1 MFNGFKELLLKN
13 SKSQCKL
20 NNHDFFFFLFLIPS
34 MTKIQRKIYEA
45 NLALKYFVMNEWIF
59 KNDNFLSICD
69 KIKLTDLK
77 EFDFRDC
84 FNHDAI
90 LYMRIAMR
98 GVRKYLIHDN
108 LNNDEKNRMKYK
120 ILKVIDKIFSSILY
134 VLIYFVFKVL
144 ILDKFW
150 Q

>member
-1 MFNGFKELLLKN
+1 
-13 SKSQCKL
+13 
-20 NNHDFFFFLFLIPS
+20 
-34 MTKIQRKIYEA
+34 
-45 NLALKYFVMNEWIF
+45 MNEWIF
-59 KNDNFLSICD
+59 KNDNFLTICD

-84 FNHDAI
+84 LSHDCI

-108 LNNDEKNRMKYK
+108 LDNDEKNRMKYK
-120 ILKVIDKIFSSILY
+120 FLKVIDNILY
-134 VLIYFVFKVL
+134 SIPYILLYFALKALIV
-144 ILDKFW
+144 DKFLP